1 MLTFFLTARC
11 EEEMCARERG
21 EAGMRATIRGPE
33 EREQRSFAQR
43 LADDCRRLASKE
55 HEESAAALFKKLACL
70 FDEAAA
76 LQRWQVGRLSSGG
89 DEFDTWY

>member
-1 MLTFFLTARC
+1 
-11 EEEMCARERG
+11 
-21 EAGMRATIRGPE
+21 MRASSRREPE
-33 EREQRSFAQR
+33 EREQRSFAER

-55 HEESAAALFKKLACL
+55 HEESAAQLFKKLARL

-76 LQRWQVGRLSSGG
+76 LQRWQVARLSVGG